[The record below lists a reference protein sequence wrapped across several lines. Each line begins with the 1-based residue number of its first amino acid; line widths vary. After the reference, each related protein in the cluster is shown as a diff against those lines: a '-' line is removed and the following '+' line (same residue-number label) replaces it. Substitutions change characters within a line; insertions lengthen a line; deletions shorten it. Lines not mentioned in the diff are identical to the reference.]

1 MTVPTVPAADQLGPV
16 HFIGIGGAGMSG
28 IARIML
34 DRGIRVSGSDAKDS
48 RELAALAARG
58 ATVFVGHRAEQLG
71 PAATVVISSAIRDSN
86 VELVEARVRGLRV
99 LHRAQALAAVM
110 TGRRVVAV
118 AGTHGK
124 TTTTSML
131 TVALQH
137 CGVDPSFAIGGELN
151 ESGANAHDGSGELF
165 VAEADES
172 DESFLHLSPFAAVV
186 TNVDADHLD
195 HYRTS
200 AAYAEAFTRFADR
213 LDPDGFL
220 VTCVD
225 DPGARR
231 LAELVRAGGRRVVTY
246 GEGADAQLR
255 VERAAPG
262 PAGSRFEL
270 FDGTVALGAV
280 QLRVHGH
287 HYVLDAA
294 AAITAG
300 LRLGFP
306 FAGLAQGIAQFSG
319 TRRRMEDKGGAA
331 GVRVIDSYAH
341 HPTEVAADLRAAR
354 EIAGEG
360 RLVVAFQPHLFSR
373 TRLFAAQ
380 LGQALGLADDVV
392 VMDVYA
398 AREDPEPG
406 VTGALVARAVP
417 LPTGQVHFEPSWTAV
432 APYLA
437 QRARPGDLVLTLG
450 AGDIT
455 LVGPEVVDLL
465 RQREDRGDA

>member
-1 MTVPTVPAADQLGPV
+1 MTVPAAEQLGPV

-28 IARIML
+28 IARILL
-34 DRGIRVSGSDAKDS
+34 DRGIVVSGSDAKDS

-71 PAATVVISSAIRDSN
+71 RARTVVVSSAIRDTN
-86 VELVEARVRGLRV
+86 VELVEARARGLRV

-110 TGRRVVAV
+110 AGRRVVAI

-131 TVALQH
+131 TVALQA
-137 CGVDPSFAIGGELN
+137 CGADPAFAIGGELN

-172 DESFLHLSPFAAVV
+172 DESFLHLSPYAAVV

-195 HYRTS
+195 HYGTRD
-200 AAYAEAFTRFADR
+200 AYAEVFATFADR
-213 LDPDGFL
+213 LDPEGFL
-220 VTCVD
+220 VTCAD

-231 LAELVRAGGRRVVTY
+231 LAAEVRARGRRVVTY
-246 GEGADAQLR
+246 GEGPGAQLR
-255 VERAAPG
+255 VDRAAPG
-262 PAGSRFEL
+262 PSGSRFEL
-270 FDGTVALGAV
+270 LDGTTPLGVV

-300 LRLGFP
+300 LQLGFP
-306 FAGLAQGIAQFSG
+306 FAALVDGIERFAG
-319 TRRRMEDKGGAA
+319 TRRRMEEKGRAA

-341 HPTEVAADLRAAR
+341 HPTEVTADLRAAR

-373 TRLFAAQ
+373 TRIFAED
-380 LGQALGLADDVV
+380 LGRALGLADEVV
-392 VMDVYA
+392 VMDVSA

-406 VTGALVARAVP
+406 VSGALVANAVP
-417 LPTGQVHFEPSWTAV
+417 LPADRVRFEPTWTAV
-432 APYLA
+432 APALA
-437 QRARPGDLVLTLG
+437 ERARPGDLVLTLG

-455 LVGPEVVDLL
+455 MIGPEVVTLL
-465 RQREDRGDA
+465 ERREREVQP